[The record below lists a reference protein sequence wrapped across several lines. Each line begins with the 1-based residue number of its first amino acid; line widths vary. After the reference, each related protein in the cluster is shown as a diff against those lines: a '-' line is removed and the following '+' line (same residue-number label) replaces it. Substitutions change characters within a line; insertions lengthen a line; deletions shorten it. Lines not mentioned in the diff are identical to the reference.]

1 MISCRIRLRMD
12 SKDPNVFLNSITDMN
27 RDMFSVKKNER
38 NPQGGKE
45 RFEADMVLNQ
55 GVLKQNRD
63 AEQSKMIVGL
73 QSENKTLKTK
83 INMVIEK
90 DEEIYRLQCENTLLQ
105 KDNAEIKAT
114 TVTDYTLKNDND
126 RLLLEKAD
134 LDLEIQGLREQV
146 TDRDSE
152 ILQLK
157 QTIVAM
163 AKATPKV
170 PIQAPIQTAVQSTMP
185 LVPGLVLVNVQNLKS
200 SVALRKQHSC
210 ESKID
215 GLLQK
220 HRIAD
225 NQYVTKDALS
235 QLVQEALL

>member
-1 MISCRIRLRMD
+1 MN

-27 RDMFSVKKNER
+27 RDMFSVKRNER
-38 NPQGGKE
+38 KPQGGKE
-45 RFEADMVLNQ
+45 RFEADMVFNQ
-55 GVLKQNRD
+55 GVLKQHQG

-73 QSENKTLKTK
+73 QAENKTLKTK

-114 TVTDYTLKNDND
+114 TVTDYTLKTDND

-134 LDLEIQGLREQV
+134 LDLEIQGLHERLV
-146 TDRDSE
+146 DRDSE

-163 AKATPKV
+163 AKAKPTV
-170 PIQAPIQTAVQSTMP
+170 PIQTAVQSVMP
-185 LVPGLVLVNVQNLKS
+185 SVSGLVLVNVQSIKR

-220 HRIAD
+220 HLIAD

-235 QLVQEALL
+235 QLVQEAVEI

>member
-1 MISCRIRLRMD
+1 MD

-27 RDMFSVKKNER
+27 RDMFSVKRNER
-38 NPQGGKE
+38 KPQGGKE

-73 QSENKTLKTK
+73 QAENKVLKTK

-114 TVTDYTLKNDND
+114 TVTDYTLKTDND
-126 RLLLEKAD
+126 RLLLERGD
-134 LDLEIQGLREQV
+134 IDSEVQGLQESL
-146 TDRDSE
+146 TDRDAE

-157 QTIVAM
+157 QTIVAL
-163 AKATPKV
+163 AKAKPNV
-170 PIQAPIQTAVQSTMP
+170 PIQTQTQTPMPMQTMP
-185 LVPGLVLVNVQNLKS
+185 VPGLVLVNVQNLKS
-200 SVALRKQHSC
+200 SVALRKQRSC

-220 HRIAD
+220 HLISD
-225 NQYVTKDALS
+225 NQYVTKEALS
-235 QLVQEALL
+235 QLVQEALI

>member
-27 RDMFSVKKNER
+27 RDMFSVKRHEQK
-38 NPQGGKE
+38 PQGGKE

-73 QSENKTLKTK
+73 QAENKTLKTNM
-83 INMVIEK
+83 NMVIEK
-90 DEEIYRLQCENTLLQ
+90 DEEIYRLQCDNTLLQ

-114 TVTDYTLKNDND
+114 TVTDYTLKTDND

-134 LDLEIQGLREQV
+134 LELEIQGLQERLV
-146 TDRDSE
+146 DRDSE

-163 AKATPKV
+163 AKAKPDV
-170 PIQAPIQTAVQSTMP
+170 SIQTPLQALMQTMP
-185 LVPGLVLVNVQNLKS
+185 SVPGLVLVNIQNIKR

-225 NQYVTKDALS
+225 NQYVTKEALS

>member
-1 MISCRIRLRMD
+1 MD

-27 RDMFSVKKNER
+27 RDMFAVER
-38 NPQGGKE
+38 NDRKPQGGKE
-45 RFEADMVLNQ
+45 RFEADMILNQ

-73 QSENKTLKTK
+73 QAENKTLKTK
-83 INMVIEK
+83 MNMVMEK

-114 TVTDYTLKNDND
+114 TITDYTLKNDND

-134 LDLEIQGLREQV
+134 LELEIQGLQERLV
-146 TDRDSE
+146 DRDSD

-157 QTIVAM
+157 QTIVTL
-163 AKATPKV
+163 AKQKPKPEPEV
-170 PIQAPIQTAVQSTMP
+170 SIQTMP
-185 LVPGLVLVNVQNLKS
+185 PVPGLVLVNVQNLKS

-225 NQYVTKDALS
+225 NQYVTKEALS

>member
-1 MISCRIRLRMD
+1 MD

-27 RDMFSVKKNER
+27 RDMFSVKRNER
-38 NPQGGKE
+38 KPQGGKE

-73 QSENKTLKTK
+73 QAENKTLKTK

-90 DEEIYRLQCENTLLQ
+90 DEEIYRLQCDNTLLQ
-105 KDNAEIKAT
+105 KDNAEIKGT
-114 TVTDYTLKNDND
+114 TVTDYTLKTDND
-126 RLLLEKAD
+126 RLLLERCD
-134 LDLEIQGLREQV
+134 IDLEVQGLQGSL
-146 TDRDSE
+146 TDRDAE

-163 AKATPKV
+163 AKAKATPK
-170 PIQAPIQTAVQSTMP
+170 ASAQTSMQTMQSAIP
-185 LVPGLVLVNVQNLKS
+185 VPGLVLVNVQNLKS
-200 SVALRKQHSC
+200 SVALRKQYSC

-220 HRIAD
+220 HMITD